1 MCAHIRVRACVCARV
16 CKRVPVCAG
25 RGRPGAAGSE
35 DAGWRGLNASGA
47 ASRVSRAPPG
57 TRACGHVA
65 VPPPPASQSPERG
78 VCSPTGL
85 VRRGVRRGGLGARLR
100 AWGRGVP
107 PPARSAPTAGGARG
121 GVPGPSARRGRG
133 YAALFHPGR
142 ATASPGRARGCGGG
156 SRGSGGSGGRRDEVC
171 LNANSLKFSA
181 SVVISYLNAYL
192 CCAEIGFIIN
202 SRSHPQRLKGPRRFV
217 H

>member
-85 VRRGVRRGGLGARLR
+85 VRRGVRRGGLGAGLR

-107 PPARSAPTAGGARG
+107 PPRKVCPD
-121 GVPGPSARRGRG
+121 RRGRTRG
-133 YAALFHPGR
+133 RSGALSAARTRLCGPLPPGEGHCQPREGARLWRWLAGLWRERR
-142 ATASPGRARGCGGG
+142 AARRSLSKCQFPEVQRIGCH
-156 SRGSGGSGGRRDEVC
+156 
-171 LNANSLKFSA
+171 
-181 SVVISYLNAYL
+181 
-192 CCAEIGFIIN
+192 FI
-202 SRSHPQRLKGPRRFV
+202 P
-217 H
+217 